1 MEFPQKIRI
10 TMIRFAFSFAL
21 LTYCFPVFAQTAVV
35 EDQGASISTYSSGLP
50 ELQFLKA
57 ILVAESEGKAQ
68 LRLSID
74 TQKMGED
81 MAQHLDIATGP
92 HYSWADPEQAAALM
106 LNAIKAMQ
114 QELESTRAEM
124 KSLQSDLNN
133 MKANL
138 NTIIDMILSQE
149 FHDRVNKN

>member
-1 MEFPQKIRI
+1 
-10 TMIRFAFSFAL
+10 MIRFAFSIAL
-21 LTYCFPVFAQTAVV
+21 LMCLYPAFAQIAAV
-35 EDQGASISTYSSGLP
+35 EEPSPSISNYSSGLP

-74 TQKMGED
+74 TEKMSD
-81 MAQHLDIATGP
+81 SITKHLDIATGP
-92 HYSWADPEQAAALM
+92 NYSWADPEQAAALM
-106 LNAIKAMQ
+106 LNAIKALQ
-114 QELESTRAEM
+114 KELESTRAEM

-138 NTIIDMILSQE
+138 NTIIDMILSEE
-149 FHDRVNKN
+149 FGDRLPRK